1 MKTLAGMD
9 RLRHAT
15 EEGNGKEGGKG
26 VHKIA
31 IETWSHFILAIKYS
45 CCAESTL
52 YCFTYPNVSII
63 QTPLDPVVFG

>member
-31 IETWSHFILAIKYS
+31 IETWSHFILTIKYS

-52 YCFTYPNVSII
+52 FCIQIVLFHLSKCFNYPN
-63 QTPLDPVVFG
+63 TP